1 LYSESISDV
10 EITKVCGLLDL
21 LEHEDSVMADKGFT
35 TGRILEE
42 YKVKL
47 IISSIIPNS
56 NIWTIFKQSR
66 LQNRKYMP

>member
-1 LYSESISDV
+1 
-10 EITKVCGLLDL
+10 
-21 LEHEDSVMADKGFT
+21 MADKGFT